1 MKERVIAIALLM
13 SAVAPS
19 LLAQGRLERVLAG
32 RGRVVD
38 LTHRLNPAIPYW
50 PGEQYR
56 PFEFRTIATLERDGV
71 FSGFFAM
78 PEHMG
83 THVDAPNHFVAGQ
96 VSVDRL
102 RPEQLIAPAV
112 VIDVR
117 EKVARNPDYQLMVE
131 DIRQWE
137 RRYGR
142 IPRGA
147 VVFMYTGWGARWGNP
162 EAYRNRDAQGVM
174 HFPGFSPE
182 AAEFLVHQRQIHGI
196 GIDTLSVDFG
206 PSRDFRVHH
215 IMHGAGKYHLENVA
229 RLGLLPPRGAIV
241 VIGVLPIEGGSG
253 GPARIFAFLP

>member
-1 MKERVIAIALLM
+1 MGARVLAMSLSILAATALA
-13 SAVAPS
+13 S
-19 LLAQGRLERVLAG
+19 AQGRLERVISG

-38 LTHRLNPAIPYW
+38 LTHRLSPTIPYW
-50 PGEQYR
+50 PGESYR
-56 PFEFRTIATLERDGV
+56 PFEFRTLATLERDGV

-83 THVDAPNHFVAGQ
+83 THVDAPNHFVAGHA
-96 VSVDRL
+96 SVDQL

-117 EKVARNPDYQLMVE
+117 EKVARDPDYQLTVA
-131 DIRQWE
+131 DIRRWE

-147 VVFMYTGWGARWGNP
+147 IVFMHTGWSARWGDP

-182 AAEFLVHQRQIHGI
+182 AATWLVRQRQIHGI

-206 PSRDFRVHH
+206 PSKDFRVHH
-215 IMHGAGKYHLENVA
+215 IMHGAGKYHLENVT
-229 RLGLLPPRGAIV
+229 RLEHLPPRGAIV
-241 VIGVLPIEGGSG
+241 IVGVLPIAGGSG
-253 GPARIFAFLP
+253 GPARVFALLP

>member
-147 VVFMYTGWGARWGNP
+147 VVFMYTG
-162 EAYRNRDAQGVM
+162 
-174 HFPGFSPE
+174 
-182 AAEFLVHQRQIHGI
+182 
-196 GIDTLSVDFG
+196 
-206 PSRDFRVHH
+206 
-215 IMHGAGKYHLENVA
+215 
-229 RLGLLPPRGAIV
+229 
-241 VIGVLPIEGGSG
+241 
-253 GPARIFAFLP
+253 